1 MRPNPAFVRSSIL
14 TEYRRLALA
23 LGLDPFALMR
33 RAGIDRRL
41 LEDPDLT
48 LPMRAIVDLF
58 EITALTS
65 GIEDFG
71 LRLAEARSLPD
82 LGPAILMLREQAT
95 VRDALSAMISL
106 LHLHS
111 DALYMHLDASAKPV
125 LTIDILVDGLMDCR
139 QAIDTSI
146 ASSTR
151 ILRWLLGER
160 WAPAAVSFVHSRP
173 AARGRFERFFRCPL
187 HFLQEFNGI
196 VLGKGDLDRPLPAS
210 SPAMRRQVER
220 YIQTL
225 NVAASDTYVH
235 RVTQVVAMSL
245 PKGEAK
251 ADAVARLLGTDRR
264 TLNRRLARSSL
275 NYSDV
280 LEKVRV
286 NTAVQYLQGSDLALS
301 DIAGLVG
308 FNSLSAF
315 TRWFRQ
321 SFAEAPNA
329 WRKTRRQRTRAVP
342 IRQVPVP
349 IRQSR

>member
-1 MRPNPAFVRSSIL
+1 VRPGPAFVRSSIL
-14 TEYRRLALA
+14 TEYKRLALA
-23 LGLDPFALMR
+23 LGLDPLAFMK

-58 EITALTS
+58 DITALTS

-82 LGPAILMLREQAT
+82 LGPAILMLREQTT

-111 DALYMHLDASAKPV
+111 DALYMHLDAGAKP
-125 LTIDILVDGLMDCR
+125 ILNVNIMVDGRIDCR

-151 ILRWLLGER
+151 ILRWLLGEE
-160 WAPAAVSFVHSRP
+160 WTPASVSFMHARP
-173 AARGRFERFFRCPL
+173 ASRARFDRFFRCPI
-187 HFLQEFNGI
+187 HFLQELNGI
-196 VLGKGDLDRPLPAS
+196 VLRRGDLDRQLPAS
-210 SPAMRRQVER
+210 SPAIKRQVER
-220 YIQTL
+220 YIDTL

-245 PKGEAK
+245 PKGEAR
-251 ADAVARLLGTDRR
+251 ADTVARLLGTDRR

-275 NYSDV
+275 NYSAI
-280 LEKVRV
+280 LERVRA
-286 NTAVQYLQGSDLALS
+286 NAAVQYLQGSDLALS
-301 DIAGLVG
+301 DIAGLIG

-315 TRWFRQ
+315 TRWFGQ
-321 SFAEAPNA
+321 SFGKAPNA
-329 WRKTRRQRTRAVP
+329 WRRARRAVP
-342 IRQVPVP
+342 IRQISAP